1 MNIWRNPECNTE
13 KKMENIKEVN
23 KGENFKR
30 KQNTFRGLSGFNND
44 SERRRPWNDIIL
56 SGNKSNNYNLF

>member
-1 MNIWRNPECNTE
+1 
-13 KKMENIKEVN
+13 MENIKEVN

-44 SERRRPWNDIIL
+44 SESRRPWNDIIL
-56 SGNKSNNYNLF
+56 RGNKSNNYNLF